1 VNEDELRIEGLRV
14 ERANREVLHGVD
26 LTVRTGA
33 ITALLGPNGAGKS
46 TLVLALAGLLPT
58 TGGTAGIGDETIT
71 GKAPS
76 HVRAAGLATVPE
88 GHRVLKDMTVADNLR
103 TAALL
108 MPRKSQKGAVDRV
121 LELFTELQALT
132 GRMAGS
138 LSGGQQQ
145 MLAIGQ
151 ALVAGPRF
159 LVIDEMSLGLAPVV
173 VRRLAPAISRVAG
186 SGVGVLLIEQFT
198 QVALEVAED
207 AYALTQGRIALH
219 ESADVLRGDA
229 HILESAYRFA

>member
-1 VNEDELRIEGLRV
+1 MNAAALRIEGLRV
-14 ERANREVLHGVD
+14 ERGNREVLHGID
-26 LTVRTGA
+26 LVVLPGTV
-33 ITALLGPNGAGKS
+33 TALLGPNGAGKS
-46 TLVLALAGLLPT
+46 TLVLALAGLLPA
-58 TGGTAGIGDETIT
+58 TAGSSRIGEHDIT
-71 GKAPS
+71 GKPPS

-108 MPRKSQKGAVDRV
+108 LPRRAQAPAVARV
-121 LELFTELQALT
+121 LDLFTELQALLP
-132 GRMAGS
+132 RQAGS

-145 MLAIGQ
+145 MLAIAQ
-151 ALVAGPRF
+151 ALVAEPRF

-173 VRRLAPAISRVAG
+173 VRRLAPAISRVAA

-198 QVALEVAED
+198 HIALEIAAD

-219 ESADVLRGDA
+219 EPAEVLRADSRL
-229 HILESAYRFA
+229 LESAYRFA